1 MTRPFAPP
9 RRMSPDLVRV
19 QAYWEGLL
27 RGSAK
32 VPFADDLDLSALP
45 DLSGRLFVVGVFNK
59 PERFRIDLVGEE
71 LTTAFGQEA
80 AGLFADE
87 IAHVPPFK
95 LLASQCSAT
104 IEAAAPTWF
113 EDNTTVAE
121 GYRRLLLPLWGDGR
135 ISMLLGVVDQGA
147 A

>member
-9 RRMSPDLVRV
+9 KRLPPDLLRV

-32 VPFADDLDLSALP
+32 VPFWDDLDLTALP
-45 DLSGRLFVVGVFNK
+45 DLSGRLFLVGVFNK
-59 PERFRIDLVGEE
+59 PERFRLDLVGED
-71 LTTAFGQEA
+71 LITAFGQEA
-80 AGLFADE
+80 AGLFTDE
-87 IAHVPPFK
+87 IAHVPPFA
-95 LLASQCSAT
+95 LLGSQCSAT

-113 EDNTTVAE
+113 EDNATVAT

-135 ISMLLGVVDQGA
+135 ISMLLGAVDQGPA
-147 A
+147 